1 MRAEADARR
10 DASLLDFWLRTTPRA
25 KFSTD
30 ESPGL
35 ALVLTLIEGLG
46 LRQIAARILHEL
58 APGVRAAEAVG
69 FALDRR
75 VDGAIRLHIL
85 VIGETPGTHVA
96 ELAPTLV
103 PVDYAYLAGAVLLSI
118 VSRVLDHLING
129 PLQSASPWFSAAS
142 FDRSGWV
149 RFALA
154 YALASTVGLWIGIQS
169 GSIRAV
175 WISAITLVLMVPN
188 VRTTYN
194 RVFEGVLGTALAVGT
209 VWIIIRFWHSPGL
222 LSAIILLT
230 AFFLPSQLTRFWAFI
245 GMIAVIVLLAWDLA
259 NGDPALEPAL
269 LLERLVDVF
278 VAASLVLIVT
288 AILFPRTTW
297 SILKRAES
305 QS

>member
-1 MRAEADARR
+1 LGKNISSDPLDRVFLAAF
-10 DASLLDFWLRTTPRA
+10 SSGLLT
-25 KFSTD
+25 
-30 ESPGL
+30 
-35 ALVLTLIEGLG
+35 
-46 LRQIAARILHEL
+46 Q
-58 APGVRAAEAVG
+58 VG
-69 FALDRR
+69 KGPHFALRF
-75 VDGAIRLHIL
+75 GAISLA
-85 VIGETPGTHVA
+85 VVA
-96 ELAPTLV
+96 ALPTLN
-103 PVDYAYLAGAVLLSI
+103 PVDYAFLAGAVLLSI

-129 PLQSASPWFSAAS
+129 PLQSAGPWFSAAS

-209 VWIIIRFWHSPGL
+209 VRIITRFWHFPGL

-230 AFFLPSQLTRFWAFI
+230 AFFLPSQLTRFLAFI